1 MISQN
6 LKKRIFTSIF
16 LISILVLIFS
26 INFLFVYSLIVLG
39 VLSLLE
45 FLDITK
51 KIIKKKITLYF
62 LNLIFSIY
70 LSLFCI
76 AFLFF
81 YSNFHLKIIIFLILI
96 CCIASDIGGYV
107 FGNLFKGPK
116 LTKISPNKTI
126 TGAFGSIIFSFIFI
140 SGTVY
145 FVINKFSHEFIWISI
160 LTSLACQL
168 GDLFFSYLK
177 RKAKIKNTGNY
188 LPGHGGILDRVDG
201 ILFGIPVGLIT
212 LIILH

>member
-1 MISQN
+1 MSIN
-6 LKKRIFTSIF
+6 LKERLITSVF
-16 LISILVLIFS
+16 LIFIFCTIFIYNSFLILSFLIIGILSLIEFFG
-26 INFLFVYSLIVLG
+26 IMNKFTVNNFKKFLFN
-39 VLSLLE
+39 
-45 FLDITK
+45 
-51 KIIKKKITLYF
+51 IIFI
-62 LNLIFSIY
+62 IY
-70 LSLFCI
+70 LFIFCVT
-76 AFLFF
+76 FVLLSTFPQ
-81 YSNFHLKIIIFLILI
+81 LKIILFIILLG
-96 CCIASDIGGYV
+96 CIGSDLGGYIV
-107 FGNLFKGPK
+107 GKTLKGPK

-126 TGAFGSIIFSFIFI
+126 TGAFGSMIFSFIFI

-160 LTSLACQL
+160 FTSLACQL

-212 LIILH
+212 LIVLH

>member
-1 MISQN
+1 MSIN
-6 LKKRIFTSIF
+6 LKERLITSVF
-16 LISILVLIFS
+16 LIFIFCTIFIYNSFLILSFLIIGILSLIEFFG
-26 INFLFVYSLIVLG
+26 IMNKFTGNNFKKFLFN
-39 VLSLLE
+39 
-45 FLDITK
+45 
-51 KIIKKKITLYF
+51 IIFI
-62 LNLIFSIY
+62 IY
-70 LSLFCI
+70 LSIFCVT
-76 AFLFF
+76 FVLLSTFPQ
-81 YSNFHLKIIIFLILI
+81 LKIILFIILLG
-96 CCIASDIGGYV
+96 CIGSDLGGYIV
-107 FGNLFKGPK
+107 GKTLKGPK

-126 TGAFGSIIFSFIFI
+126 TGAFGSMIFSFIFI
-140 SGTVY
+140 LGTVY

-160 LTSLACQL
+160 FTSLACQL

>member
-1 MISQN
+1 MQEV
-6 LKKRIFTSIF
+6 TQ
-16 LISILVLIFS
+16 
-26 INFLFVYSLIVLG
+26 
-39 VLSLLE
+39 
-45 FLDITK
+45 
-51 KIIKKKITLYF
+51 KII
-62 LNLIFSIY
+62 
-70 LSLFCI
+70 LFIILLGCI
-76 AFLFF
+76 G
-81 YSNFHLKIIIFLILI
+81 
-96 CCIASDIGGYV
+96 SDLGGYIV
-107 FGNLFKGPK
+107 GKTLKGPK

-188 LPGHGGILDRVDG
+188 LPGHGGILDRIDG
-201 ILFGIPVGLIT
+201 ILIGLPIGF
-212 LIILH
+212 LSYVFIK

>member
-1 MISQN
+1 MSIN
-6 LKKRIFTSIF
+6 FKERLITSFF
-16 LISILVLIFS
+16 LIFIFCAIFIYKSFLIFS
-26 INFLFVYSLIVLG
+26 FLIIGILSLIEFFGIMNKFTGNNFKKFLFN
-39 VLSLLE
+39 
-45 FLDITK
+45 ITF
-51 KIIKKKITLYF
+51 I
-62 LNLIFSIY
+62 IY
-70 LSLFCI
+70 LSIFCVT
-76 AFLFF
+76 FVLLSTFPQ
-81 YSNFHLKIIIFLILI
+81 LKIILFIILLG
-96 CCIASDIGGYV
+96 CIGSDLGGYIV
-107 FGNLFKGPK
+107 GKTLKGPK

-140 SGTVY
+140 SGAVY
-145 FVINKFSHEFIWISI
+145 FVINKFSHEFIWIGI

>member
-1 MISQN
+1 MSIN
-6 LKKRIFTSIF
+6 LKERLITSVF
-16 LISILVLIFS
+16 LIFIFCTIFIYNSFLILSFLIIGILSLIEFFG
-26 INFLFVYSLIVLG
+26 IMNKFTVNNFKKFLFN
-39 VLSLLE
+39 
-45 FLDITK
+45 
-51 KIIKKKITLYF
+51 IIFI
-62 LNLIFSIY
+62 IY
-70 LSLFCI
+70 LSIFCVT
-76 AFLFF
+76 FVLLSTFPQ
-81 YSNFHLKIIIFLILI
+81 LKIILFIILLG
-96 CCIASDIGGYV
+96 CIGSDLGGYIV
-107 FGNLFKGPK
+107 GKTLKGPK

-126 TGAFGSIIFSFIFI
+126 TGAFGSMIFSFIFI

-160 LTSLACQL
+160 FTSLACQL

>member
-1 MISQN
+1 MSIN
-6 LKKRIFTSIF
+6 LKERLITSIF
-16 LISILVLIFS
+16 LIFIFCAIFIYKSFLIFS
-26 INFLFVYSLIVLG
+26 FLIIGILSLIEFFGIMNKFTGNNFKKFLFN
-39 VLSLLE
+39 
-45 FLDITK
+45 
-51 KIIKKKITLYF
+51 IIFI
-62 LNLIFSIY
+62 IY
-70 LSLFCI
+70 LSIFCVT
-76 AFLFF
+76 FVLLSTFPQ
-81 YSNFHLKIIIFLILI
+81 LKIILFIILLG
-96 CCIASDIGGYV
+96 CIGSDLGGYIV
-107 FGNLFKGPK
+107 GKTLKGPK

-126 TGAFGSIIFSFIFI
+126 TGAFGSMIFSFIFI

-160 LTSLACQL
+160 LTSLASQL